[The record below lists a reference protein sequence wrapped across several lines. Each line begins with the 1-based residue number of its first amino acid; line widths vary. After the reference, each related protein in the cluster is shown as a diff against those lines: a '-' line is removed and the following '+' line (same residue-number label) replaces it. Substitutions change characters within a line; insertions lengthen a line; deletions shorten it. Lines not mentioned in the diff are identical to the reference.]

1 LAQKPATNIEEIMK
15 CVEYYI
21 KGEESYAER
30 GILIQKKRPL
40 IKVIPPS
47 PIDGR
52 SESTNPTYHNKLAIL
67 KGYINKVTH
76 ILL

>member
-1 LAQKPATNIEEIMK
+1 MK

-40 IKVIPPS
+40 IKVIPPPPLMAEANQQTLHITTNS
-47 PIDGR
+47 P
-52 SESTNPTYHNKLAIL
+52 Y
-67 KGYINKVTH
+67 
-76 ILL
+76 